1 MLPAGTID
9 RVDWNEEKVYVD
21 RTKDQIKDSPEFDES
36 TMVDDPAHRAPAAVV
51 HREPGGRRNPLPE

>member
-36 TMVDDPAHRAPAAVV
+36 TMSDDADYRDRLGTYYGGTYDDRATF
-51 HREPGGRRNPLPE
+51 